1 MPHPLGQR
9 QAGVCSILLAS
20 SARCLFAFVEDVPM
34 KDIWIKR
41 AAMALMLSV
50 PGTHVAAQTGNA
62 PTLPSAPPNLL
73 LLVHQQFRFGSESA
87 REKYEIEIAKACR
100 ELSVPNQW
108 IYLQSIT
115 GAPEALF
122 FDPFDSF
129 EQLDYAR
136 AAWSKINAAHPEL
149 VRWQEEIR
157 KLETSEHTTIAVR
170 RSDLSYHAGFID
182 LAKARYMRVLEIQL
196 LPGHEE
202 EFVEAFK
209 MLRAAYE
216 KIKADTP
223 WVVYQVNVGMPSPTF
238 FAFVPMSALR
248 QNDDLLAWRGP
259 LRDAEGQAGAARM
272 QQIAREAYRSTES
285 NLYAIN
291 PEMSHVFKEFADGD
305 PGFWSSVD
313 TKNSGKEEATAAAP
327 RSGAETKHCQ

>member
-1 MPHPLGQR
+1 
-9 QAGVCSILLAS
+9 
-20 SARCLFAFVEDVPM
+20 M
-34 KDIWIKR
+34 KYMRIER
-41 AAMALMLSV
+41 AALALMLSV
-50 PGTHVAAQTGNA
+50 PFAHLAAQTGSA

-73 LLVHQQFRFGSESA
+73 LLVRQQFQFGSESA

-108 IYLQSIT
+108 IDLQSVT

-122 FDPFDSF
+122 FDPLDSF
-129 EQLDYAR
+129 EQLDSAA
-136 AAWSKINAAHPEL
+136 AAWGKLNAAHPEL
-149 VRWQEEIR
+149 ARWQEEIR
-157 KLETSEHTTIAVR
+157 KLETSERSTIAVR
-170 RSDLSYHAGFID
+170 RSDLSYRAGFID
-182 LAKARYMRVLEIQL
+182 LAKARYMRVLEIRL

-202 EFVEAFK
+202 GFVEAFK
-209 MLRAAYE
+209 ILRAAYE

-238 FAFVPMSALR
+238 FAFVPLTALR

-259 LRDAEGQAGAARM
+259 LRDAEGEAGADRM

-285 NLYAIN
+285 NLYAIR

-305 PGFWSSVD
+305 PGFWLLGASVD
-313 TKNSGKEEATAAAP
+313 AKSSRNEEANLAAP
-327 RSGAETKHCQ
+327 WSGAETKHYQ

>member
-1 MPHPLGQR
+1 
-9 QAGVCSILLAS
+9 
-20 SARCLFAFVEDVPM
+20 M
-34 KDIWIKR
+34 KYIGIKR
-41 AAMALMLSV
+41 AAIALLLSV
-50 PGTHVAAQTGNA
+50 PVTPLTAQTGNA

-87 REKYEIEIAKACR
+87 REKYEIEVTKACR

-108 IYLQSIT
+108 IDLQSIT

-122 FDPFDSF
+122 FDPLDSF
-129 EQLDYAR
+129 EQLDYAS
-136 AAWSKINAAHPEL
+136 AAWGKINALHPEL
-149 VRWQEEIR
+149 ARLQEEIR
-157 KLETSEHTTIAVR
+157 KLETNERTAIAVR
-170 RSDLSYHAGFID
+170 RSDLSYRAGFID
-182 LAKARYMRVLEIQL
+182 LSKARYMRVLEIRL

-209 MLRAAYE
+209 TLRAAYE

-238 FAFVPMSALR
+238 FAFVPMRALR

-259 LRDAEGQAGAARM
+259 LRDAEGEAGADRM
-272 QQIAREAYRSTES
+272 QQIARAAYQSTES
-285 NLYAIN
+285 NLYAIR

-305 PGFWSSVD
+305 PGFWSPATSANA
-313 TKNSGKEEATAAAP
+313 KSSGNEQANLAAP
-327 RSGAETKHCQ
+327 RTGAEAKHYQ

>member
-1 MPHPLGQR
+1 
-9 QAGVCSILLAS
+9 
-20 SARCLFAFVEDVPM
+20 M
-34 KDIWIKR
+34 KYISIKR
-41 AAMALMLSV
+41 AAIALILSLPV
-50 PGTHVAAQTGNA
+50 THVTAQTGNA
-62 PTLPSAPPNLL
+62 PTLPTAPPNLL

-87 REKYEIEIAKACR
+87 REKDEIEIAKACR

-108 IYLQSIT
+108 IDLQSIT

-122 FDPFDSF
+122 FDPLDSF
-129 EQLDYAR
+129 EQLDYAS
-136 AAWSKINAAHPEL
+136 AAWGKINAVYPDLARL
-149 VRWQEEIR
+149 QEEIR
-157 KLETSEHTTIAVR
+157 KLETNESTIIAVR
-170 RSDLSYHAGFID
+170 RSDLSYRAGFID
-182 LAKARYMRVLEIQL
+182 LSKARYMRVLEIRL

-209 MLRAAYE
+209 TLRAAYE

-259 LRDAEGQAGAARM
+259 LRDAEGQAGADRM

-285 NLYAIN
+285 NLYAIS
-291 PEMSHVFKEFADGD
+291 PRMSHVFKEFADGD
-305 PGFWSSVD
+305 PGFWSQAASVD
-313 TKNSGKEEATAAAP
+313 AKSSGNEEANLAAP
-327 RSGAETKHCQ
+327 RSGAETKHYQ

>member
-1 MPHPLGQR
+1 
-9 QAGVCSILLAS
+9 
-20 SARCLFAFVEDVPM
+20 M
-34 KDIWIKR
+34 KYIWIER
-41 AAMALMLSV
+41 TAIALMLSAPV
-50 PGTHVAAQTGNA
+50 THLTAQTGNA
-62 PTLPSAPPNLL
+62 PTLPTAPPNLL
-73 LLVHQQFRFGSESA
+73 LLVHQQFPLGNESA
-87 REKYEIEIAKACR
+87 REKYEIEIGKACR
-100 ELSVPNQW
+100 ELRVPNQW
-108 IYLQSIT
+108 IDLQSIT

-122 FDPFDSF
+122 FDPLDSF

-136 AAWSKINAAHPEL
+136 AAWEKINAVHPEL
-149 VRWQEEIR
+149 ARLQEEIR
-157 KLETSEHTTIAVR
+157 KLETSERTTIAVR
-170 RSDLSYHAGFID
+170 RSDLSYRASFID
-182 LAKARYMRVLEIQL
+182 LSKARYMRVLEIRL

-209 MLRAAYE
+209 TLRAAYE

-259 LRDAEGQAGAARM
+259 LRDAEGEAGADRM

-285 NLYAIN
+285 NLYAIS

-305 PGFWSSVD
+305 PGFWSPRASVD
-313 TKNSGKEEATAAAP
+313 ARSSGHEEANVAAP
-327 RSGAETKHCQ
+327 RSGTETKHYQ